1 MSPLLFIVLSLARIG
16 TGVLFVLSII
26 TYRRRRTQ
34 NYGVLTIA
42 IGILFTRSLI
52 GLGTVLGRV
61 PMPIHHLME
70 HGFDFTIAALILYA
84 VYQSGPE

>member
-16 TGVLFVLSII
+16 TGVPFVLSII